1 MSRSLG
7 DGRWRICCYY
17 YSQVEDEITLKEAD
31 DEKLSRC
38 SSEATQRNNS
48 IKVNYKGLA
57 VEKPVFV
64 SVSTV
69 HLRDSFA

>member
-7 DGRWRICCYY
+7 DGRRRICCYY
-17 YSQVEDEITLKEAD
+17 YSQVEDEITLNEAD
-31 DEKLSRC
+31 DENCQVAVQKRRSG
-38 SSEATQRNNS
+38 T